1 VTLSQFKSLPQDTQY
16 NTVWERGV
24 LIDARMTNEYTF
36 VLYEL
41 DSFYVEIQ
49 YDVECNKIIEL
60 KSFTSLKPLN
70 DYLNLK

>member
-1 VTLSQFKSLPQDTQY
+1 LPHHAQY

-24 LIDARMTNEYTF
+24 LIDARMTNEYTL

-49 YDVECNKIIEL
+49 YDVECNKVIEL
-60 KSFTSLKPLN
+60 KSFGS
-70 DYLNLK
+70 